1 MINAFFMD
9 HHLAAPPT
17 LTTPAHHLAKN
28 TLAQG
33 ALELFIKIKPRI
45 MRPMMNCAHI
55 TGHAPKG
62 LLLRDILLLSR
73 L

>member
-1 MINAFFMD
+1 MINAFFMPD
-9 HHLAAPPT
+9 DLAAQPA
-17 LTTPAHHLAKN
+17 LTTPLHHLAKN
-28 TLAQG
+28 TRAQG

-45 MRPMMNCAHI
+45 MPLMMNCAHI